1 MLINFPTGYYRVNY
15 DDSNWRK
22 IANYLNSD
30 NYTKIHVL
38 NRAQIIDDAYHL
50 MIAHQLDI
58 NIFLDLA
65 SYLSRETDFVALY
78 PMFNILDFT
87 KEFYKFPEADYFKVS
102 SMIINKRHI
111 YLRLNG
117 VEKSSN

>member
-1 MLINFPTGYYRVNY
+1 MLINFSTGYYRVNY

-50 MIAHQLDI
+50 MMARQLDI
-58 NIFLDLA
+58 EIFLDLA
-65 SYLSRETDFVALY
+65 NYLSRGNRFC
-78 PMFNILDFT
+78 
-87 KEFYKFPEADYFKVS
+87 S
-102 SMIINKRHI
+102 IIS
-111 YLRLNG
+111 Y
-117 VEKSSN
+117 V